1 MALQLLK
8 TLAALTAVLGLIFL
22 LVWVAKKLH
31 WGRAFGESTG
41 EGWRILSVKSL
52 GPKRQILLMEV
63 GKRLLV
69 IGATDRSLNILAEV
83 SAESER
89 EAVLEAV
96 APRKRGGGFH
106 DVLRKAQSS

>member
-22 LVWVAKKLH
+22 LVWVAKKLR
-31 WGRAFGESTG
+31 WGRAFGDSTSD
-41 EGWRILSVKSL
+41 GWRILSIKSL
-52 GPKRQILLMEV
+52 GPKRQILLLEV

-69 IGATDRSLNILAEV
+69 IGATDRSMTSLAEIT
-83 SAESER
+83 EDSER

-96 APRKRGGGFH
+96 APKKRGGFH
-106 DVLRKAQSS
+106 DILRKAQSS